1 MRYFG
6 SFDELTTKNI
16 NIKDRIKADIIS
28 CTDNSITL
36 KFPKQEVD
44 YTSAVA
50 FALLDSHNRYVWY
63 STCNINSSRHK
74 IDFDGFDYTSID
86 EVPLRFKLYIVFENN
101 GVLNF
106 SRLYSKSVK
115 EEYRCTRNKRILYLK
130 AISKAEMS
138 GEKVSLIANITTSGY
153 LGFIL
158 IEQKSFVDYIVDN
171 TVEDFN
177 VKGRNFTFDVK
188 VEKFANCT
196 NFGVALKPTLES
208 DTCYDINSQ
217 DIKDMG
223 KYYILNYSVS
233 RDFLKDKEPCV
244 LNIYAYYQI
253 KGFRYYTTVKISN
266 DNTLKKLAQV
276 VEEDNISGKGLDEIT
291 VSVVNNKRVRFSS
304 VITQKGTK
312 ITIEDNQRRILFSPD
327 FLPKCSIWGEHYV
340 DNNGS
345 YKVLLYPDMREVGD
359 IAVFLHCPSRREKI
373 VLDVK
378 DFDRKKGEITVDF
391 SSMKNSVE
399 DFVER
404 TYNLC
409 VAFSFK
415 GNMYCVNVA
424 SPDYVDEKDESRSCL
439 KSVSTINVM
448 DTVVNIEPMYD
459 KTGTFCIRLRDRLV
473 SRKENVSVKYRSV
486 HFKKNFLYI
495 TSDVTDNLERFTG
508 YALSYRY
515 KQCEDKRIYYTK
527 GDLVASG
534 DNTLLKA
541 RFDLSSIELQSVIW
555 DLYAVYVEDNA
566 TYFAK
571 VTVDNSQINSYLFSF
586 KNIFDHNHYRFVG
599 NDNKVKLFFPY
610 FTMENTLSFI
620 MREKQDYDS
629 KRFKLKEL
637 FALLIFK
644 MRKSHYTNKRIA
656 LVYEKNSN
664 YAQDNGYYFFAHC
677 MRRKIQRRLNANI
690 YYVIQKSSKDYS
702 NLEKYQNNVLEFM
715 SLKHMVYALASRLLI
730 STESRSNSYI
740 WRPNNSPIA
749 RSIRD
754 KKLFALRHGVT
765 GLKRIGGI
773 YNKTNIHHPSMIVAS
788 SDREKEILIKNLNY
802 SSNEVCV
809 TGLARWDALED
820 KSKDSKEILFVPAMR
835 SWLEDCDDEAF
846 LESDY
851 YNSYINL
858 LRSKE
863 LEDVLENSE
872 LTLNFFVNNKLKDY
886 ISKFSIRNKR
896 INILTP
902 EDVQLNSLIMS
913 CKALVTDYS
922 SVCWDVLYLN
932 KPVLFYQF
940 DYEKYKNTTGSYID
954 MERDL
959 PGDRSTSINGL
970 CSDLQGLVKSGFRIS
985 YKYQLKR
992 ELSFKYFD
1000 TSNCVRL
1007 VQEIRKLKW

>member
-6 SFDELTTKNI
+6 SFDELTTKTI

-28 CTDNSITL
+28 CGDNSITL

-63 STCNINSSRHK
+63 STCNINSSRHTVN
-74 IDFDGFDYTSID
+74 FDGFDYTSID

-115 EEYRCTRNKRILYLK
+115 EEYRSTRNKRILYLK
-130 AISKAEMS
+130 AVSKAEMS
-138 GEKVSLIANITTSGY
+138 GEKVSLITNITTSGY

-171 TVEDFN
+171 TVEDFG

-188 VEKFANCT
+188 IEKLANCSDL
-196 NFGVALKPTLES
+196 GVTLKTSLES
-208 DTCYDINSQ
+208 DSCYDIAP
-217 DIKDMG
+217 DEIKDMEDS
-223 KYYILNYSVS
+223 YILKYTLS

-253 KGFRYYTTVKISN
+253 KGFRYYTTVKIAN
-266 DNTLKKLAQV
+266 DPLVQKITQV
-276 VEEDNISGKGLDEIT
+276 AEEDNISGKGLDEIT
-291 VSVVNNKRVRFSS
+291 VSVAHNKRVRFSS
-304 VITQKGTK
+304 VITHKGTK

-327 FLPKCSIWGEHYV
+327 FLPKCKIFGEHYV

-345 YKVLLYPDMREVGD
+345 YRVLLYPDMREVGD
-359 IAVFLHCPSRREKI
+359 ISVFLHCPSRREKI
-373 VLDVK
+373 VLDVVS
-378 DFDRKKGEITVDF
+378 FDRKKGEITVDF

-404 TYNLC
+404 IYNLC
-409 VAFSFK
+409 VAFSYK
-415 GNMYCVNVA
+415 GNMYSVNVM
-424 SPDYVDEKDESRSCL
+424 SPDYEVPKDGREECL
-439 KSVSTINVM
+439 KSVATFNVK
-448 DTVVNIEPMYD
+448 DTVVIMEPMCD
-459 KTGTFCIRLRDRLV
+459 KTGSFCIRLRDRLV
-473 SRKENVSVKYRSV
+473 SHRENVSVKYRSV

-495 TSDVTDNLERFTG
+495 TSDVTDNMERFTG

-515 KQCEDKRIYYTK
+515 KQCEDKRIYYAK

-534 DNTLLKA
+534 DKTLLKA
-541 RFDLSSIELQSVIW
+541 RFDLSAIELQSVIW
-555 DLYAVYVEDNA
+555 DLYAVYVEDGA
-566 TYFAK
+566 TYFAS
-571 VTVDNSQINSYLFSF
+571 VAVDNSQVNSYLFSF
-586 KNIFDHNHYRFVG
+586 KNIFDQNHYRFVSG
-599 NDNKVKLFFPY
+599 DNKVNLFFPY

-620 MREKQDYDS
+620 MRSKQDYDS
-629 KRFKLKEL
+629 KKFRLKEL
-637 FALLIFK
+637 LALAIFK
-644 MRKSHYTNKRIA
+644 LRKSHYTKKRIA

-677 MRRKIQRRLNANI
+677 MRHKIQRRLNANI
-690 YYVIQKSSKDYS
+690 FYVIQKDSKDYS
-702 NLEKYQNNVLEFM
+702 NLEKYSKNVLEFM

-730 STESRSNSYI
+730 STESRSNCYI

-754 KKLFALRHGVT
+754 KKLFSLRHGVT

-773 YNKTNIHHPSMIVAS
+773 YNRTNPHHPSMIVAS
-788 SDREKEILIKNLNY
+788 SDGEKEILLKNLNY

-835 SWLEDCDDEAF
+835 SWLEDVDDETF

-851 YNSYINL
+851 YTSYIQL
-858 LRSKE
+858 LRSE
-863 LEDVLENSE
+863 GLEDILEKND
-872 LTLNFFVNNKLKDY
+872 LTLDFFVNNKLRDY
-886 ISKFSIRNKR
+886 ISKFSVGNKR
-896 INILTP
+896 INILT
-902 EDVQLNSLIMS
+902 EDDVQLNSLIMR
-913 CKALVTDYS
+913 CKALITDYS

-959 PGDRSTSINGL
+959 PGDRSTSVNVL
-970 CSDLQGLVKSGFRIS
+970 CNDLQRLISSDYRIS

-1007 VQEIRKLKW
+1007 VQEIRKMKW